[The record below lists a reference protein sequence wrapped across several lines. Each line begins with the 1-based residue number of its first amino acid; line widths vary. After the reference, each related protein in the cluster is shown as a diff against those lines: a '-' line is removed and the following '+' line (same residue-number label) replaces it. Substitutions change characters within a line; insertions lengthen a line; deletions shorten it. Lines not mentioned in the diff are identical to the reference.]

1 MALIWT
7 FSCFALMIVLYL
19 IYQSIKWGSEE
30 HKWQEWFF
38 KGAATAMSALLAGYG
53 FFSRPSSTSLLI
65 LISLCVCAVAD
76 VILDLH
82 FLAGTAAFALGHICY
97 CAAMVLFQKPGWA
110 SLIVFLLLAVGVFAL
125 YPQIKK
131 LEKDKSTLPYV
142 GYALLISAML
152 SLSITQK
159 PLLMLGALL
168 FVGSDVM
175 LLFRIVKNIPS
186 KRYDYLCLGCYFLA
200 QFLIAA
206 STVF

>member
-1 MALIWT
+1 
-7 FSCFALMIVLYL
+7 MIVLYL

-53 FFSRPSSTSLLI
+53 FFSRPSVCEDI
-65 LISLCVCAVAD
+65 VCVGAVAV

-142 GYALLISAML
+142 GYALLISAMF
-152 SLSITQK
+152 SLSIAQK

-168 FVGSDVM
+168 FAGSDVM